1 MSSSQYSPI
10 QADSNPDS
18 GSEQSI
24 QSPSPSITPSIAPS
38 SSIQKGKRAVDYNSP
53 DYKLEPDSESPIY
66 IFKNGLFTRTLL
78 PIEKNQERCILI
90 RCTL

>member
-24 QSPSPSITPSIAPS
+24 ISITPSITPS
-38 SSIQKGKRAVDYNSP
+38 SSIQKGKKAVDYNSP
-53 DYKLEPDSESPIY
+53 NYKLEPDSESTIY

-78 PIEKNQERCILI
+78 PIAKGQNRSILI
-90 RCTL
+90 KCTL